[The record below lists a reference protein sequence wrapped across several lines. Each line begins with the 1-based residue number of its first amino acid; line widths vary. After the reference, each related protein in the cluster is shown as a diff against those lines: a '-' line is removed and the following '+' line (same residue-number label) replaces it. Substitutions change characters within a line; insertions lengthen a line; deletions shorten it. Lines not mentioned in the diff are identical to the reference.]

1 MATNESGAVRL
12 TIAVVCGLVAALAAI
27 PVAYMMTFYTRFS
40 YVFVMLAVFVVASAV
55 ASFTSNI
62 IYQATTCGGV
72 DAKKAAIGAAIT
84 PAWTAGLVF
93 VGAVLPVL
101 LGAVPPRFRAGP
113 RDGLAGYFNF
123 LRVIPE
129 SVMSNTSMDNQ
140 FPAAEM
146 FWAFWGA
153 LYGQMSAFSV
163 VTC

>member
-1 MATNESGAVRL
+1 MASSESGSVRFIISL
-12 TIAVVCGLVAALAAI
+12 VCGLVAALSAI
-27 PVAYMMTFYTRFS
+27 PIAYMMTFTSRFT
-40 YVFVMLAVFVVASAV
+40 YAFIMLVLFVIITVI

-62 IYQATTCGGV
+62 IYQAVNCGSV
-72 DAKKAAIGAAIT
+72 DVKKAAIGSAIT
-84 PAWTAGLVF
+84 PAWTAGIVF
-93 VGAVLPVL
+93 IGAVLPVL
-101 LGAVPPRFRAGP
+101 LGAIPPRFRASP

-129 SVMSNTSMDNQ
+129 SVISNTSMDNQ

-153 LYGQMSAFSV
+153 LYGQMAAFGM

>member
-1 MATNESGAVRL
+1 MATNENGTIRL
-12 TIAVVCGLVAALAAI
+12 TISVVCGLVAALAAI

-40 YVFVMLAVFVVASAV
+40 YVFIMLIVFVLASSV

-62 IYQATTCGGV
+62 VYQATTCGEV
-72 DAKKAAIGAAIT
+72 SVKKAAIGAGIT
-84 PAWTAGLVF
+84 PAWTAGVVF

-101 LGAVPPRFRAGP
+101 LGAIPPRFRTSP

-129 SVMSNTSMDNQ
+129 SVISNTSMDNQ